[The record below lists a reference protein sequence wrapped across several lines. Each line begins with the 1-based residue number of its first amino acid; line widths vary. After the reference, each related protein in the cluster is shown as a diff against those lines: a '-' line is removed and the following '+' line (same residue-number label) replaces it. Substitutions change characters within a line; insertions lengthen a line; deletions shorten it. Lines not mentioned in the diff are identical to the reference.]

1 MSEPERRL
9 VASLFGCVFFGYSAI
24 NCLVFYRRMR
34 AQAAHYRGR
43 ALEGFVRSPQYG
55 WTIWITGAIGAIGF
69 LIASWQLVL
78 SLSAIMRGT

>member
-1 MSEPERRL
+1 MNEAERRL
-9 VASLFGCVFFGYSAI
+9 LASLLGCVFFGYAAI

-34 AQAAHYRGR
+34 AEAARYRGG
-43 ALEGFVRSPQYG
+43 ALEGLVRSPQYG

-78 SLSAIMRGT
+78 SAITLLRAN